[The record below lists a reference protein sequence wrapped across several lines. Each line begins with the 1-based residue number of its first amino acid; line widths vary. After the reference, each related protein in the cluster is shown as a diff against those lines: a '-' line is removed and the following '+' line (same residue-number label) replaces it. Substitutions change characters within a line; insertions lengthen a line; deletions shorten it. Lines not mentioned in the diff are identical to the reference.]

1 MHRFRRISLTVGTI
15 ALFVFFGNMLFGQ
28 GDVEAEPRGFD
39 FSFTSEN
46 TVKAAAVWDTVH
58 FFALLTNTGTEIDSY
73 AVTLTENPPT
83 PEEWRVQLC
92 AGGICWDT
100 TITMANSYLEPG
112 WEDNIELRI
121 IPRTAQQGSFTIT
134 VDPYLNPAASKS
146 ITFLLSAHEQ
156 GPVTDRR
163 GLIILTSLILISGL
177 YLMLRRYR
185 LARQT
190 SR

>member
-1 MHRFRRISLTVGTI
+1 TRTLLTLGAVG
-15 ALFVFFGNMLFGQ
+15 LFVFFGSMLAGRSE
-28 GDVEAEPRGFD
+28 VAAEPLSFD
-39 FSFTSEN
+39 FTFTSEE
-46 TVKAAAVWDTVH
+46 TVKVATVWDTVY
-58 FFALLTNTGTEIDSY
+58 FYALLTNTGTEIDSY

-83 PEEWRVQLC
+83 PEEWWVQFC
-92 AGGICWDT
+92 AGGVCWDT

-112 WEDNIELRI
+112 WEDHVELRI
-121 IPRTAQQGSFTIT
+121 IPRTAQQGNFTIT

-146 ITFLLSAHEQ
+146 ITFLLNAHED
-156 GPVTDRR
+156 GPVTNQW